1 MTKDLD
7 LEVVPFDDVLEQ
19 AMKNSQFK
27 QEFNELRVQRELAQI
42 LRQARLEKNLTQA
55 QVAELS
61 GINVKNI
68 SRLERGVISP
78 KYATVVRYL
87 NALGGSFQYVPHL
100 G

>member
-7 LEVVPFDDVLEQ
+7 LAVISFDEVLQQ
-19 AMKNSQFK
+19 AMTNPHFK
-27 QEFNELRVQRELAQI
+27 EEFDELRVQRELAQM
-42 LRQARLEKNLTQA
+42 LKQARLEKNLTQA

-68 SRLERGVISP
+68 SRLERGVVSP
-78 KYATVVRYL
+78 KYATVVRYV